1 MKHNE
6 KSKFKEEM
14 SAVFSKSEIEVM
26 RALCPKG
33 RDFDE
38 VMTDQF
44 CKVAAM
50 TRPER
55 IEFLKQ
61 SLDNFTKTEEDARL
75 FKVSMDAMNAAKK
88 LDEQEAETQEAEEER
103 KSAKHHD
110 YVAEEDEEFIPLERW
125 NCPIAGHEA
134 DCVNEIKE
142 IIAALSKFDFRQGRG
157 FRTMSDWKG
166 WGICSTQIE
175 PSPANCEFRCKLDF
189 AFQGWLL
196 LHEHRLD
203 GSGGN
208 WSSGCF
214 GSFWADIALT
224 IPELRGK
231 YLGIRVSFNP
241 KPCVT
246 HPGWFLLDIDEDA
259 KFKMSS
265 AQSSACHPN
274 YGPCISWGKMLSD
287 QSREIRYF
295 TPEEVHAEVARRA
308 AKEGIRDFTPEE
320 VQEEVARRA
329 AKEAKKAKKEAEE
342 AAKEAAKKA
351 KLREENAERRRI
363 DKEFEDKRIAERI
376 IRDEEQRKV
385 REAEFAARVAAVAE
399 REKENVAAM
408 KAAKEEKARIC
419 EENAKLKAEQKE
431 AERKAKWAPK
441 K

>member
-1 MKHNE
+1 MKHDE
-6 KSKFKEEM
+6 KSETKEKM

-38 VMTDQF
+38 VMAEQF

-50 TRPER
+50 TGPER
-55 IEFLKQ
+55 IAFLQ
-61 SLDNFTKTEEDARL
+61 EGIYNSIKTEEDARL

-88 LDEQEAETQEAEEER
+88 LDEQEAEEAEEER
-103 KSAKHHD
+103 KSTKKHHE
-110 YVAEEDEEFIPLERW
+110 YVAEEDEEFTPLERW

-142 IIAALSKFDFRQGRG
+142 IIAALSKFDFCKGRG

-166 WGICSTQIE
+166 FGICSTQIE
-175 PSPANCEFRCKLDF
+175 PTPANCEFRCKLDF

-196 LHEHRLD
+196 LHDHRLD

-224 IPELRGK
+224 IPELRGR

-241 KPCVT
+241 KPCVKR
-246 HPGWFLLDIDEDA
+246 PGWFLLDIDEDA
-259 KFKMSS
+259 QFKMSS

-287 QSREIRYF
+287 QSRYEIRVV
-295 TPEEVHAEVARRA
+295 TPEELAERQELAARKA
-308 AKEGIRDFTPEE
+308 AEE
-320 VQEEVARRA
+320 AARKA
-329 AKEAKKAKKEAEE
+329 AKEAKEAAK
-342 AAKEAAKKA
+342 AAKEAKF
-351 KLREENAERRRI
+351 REENAERRRI
-363 DKEFEDKRIAERI
+363 DKENEDKRIAERV

-419 EENAKLKAEQKE
+419 EENAKLKKE
-431 AERKAKWAPK
+431 AAEAARKAKYGPK